1 MNKLITYRYEILWT
15 LLLISLPF
23 SKALINI
30 VLALSV
36 LLCFYDM
43 LIKRNFEFSNYKGIY
58 VFFAGCIYLAINA
71 FFSGGMKANES
82 FFKLYPIVLI
92 GYLSFVSIPIKSIS
106 TIKKVSV
113 IVCLSYVLTCLIR
126 IFLQHNMVN
135 AETFGNSAVI
145 NHLLIIDR
153 PYAGCFVLLNVML
166 ASHVYKEVTSSVE
179 KKFLLFTLVTL
190 IAFLVLIAARL
201 SLITLLALTVIYF
214 VFYSTTTWLKK
225 TAVLVGIPLVAL
237 FFIYI
242 SSGLQ
247 QRLFINNDFEVFK
260 DYEPRFVIWDAVFH
274 IISSDSFN
282 MFTGIGNYVKID
294 HLLVD
299 FYTTIPSEEKRAYYL
314 KETFNTHNQFF
325 DWMLFGGMLA
335 LLFFVAFFGM
345 LFQKIRI
352 HFTAFALVFTL
363 ILFMMFENVF
373 HRQVGC
379 YLFFMYLIIALK
391 TKEKHIMKQP
401 F

>member
-179 KKFLLFTLVTL
+179 KKFLLF
-190 IAFLVLIAARL
+190 
-201 SLITLLALTVIYF
+201 
-214 VFYSTTTWLKK
+214 
-225 TAVLVGIPLVAL
+225 
-237 FFIYI
+237 
-242 SSGLQ
+242 
-247 QRLFINNDFEVFK
+247 
-260 DYEPRFVIWDAVFH
+260 
-274 IISSDSFN
+274 
-282 MFTGIGNYVKID
+282 
-294 HLLVD
+294 
-299 FYTTIPSEEKRAYYL
+299 
-314 KETFNTHNQFF
+314 
-325 DWMLFGGMLA
+325 
-335 LLFFVAFFGM
+335 
-345 LFQKIRI
+345 
-352 HFTAFALVFTL
+352 
-363 ILFMMFENVF
+363 
-373 HRQVGC
+373 
-379 YLFFMYLIIALK
+379 LFFMFQL
-391 TKEKHIMKQP
+391 
-401 F
+401 FFS